1 LVPTDKKFIGFGYFG
16 WFALQQHG
24 EVRMITDIYTG
35 AKKNVT
41 QITLNTAWSMTD
53 LSKKINGANNV
64 TQAFALYEVV
74 GSESSSEI

>member
-1 LVPTDKKFIGFGYFG
+1 
-16 WFALQQHG
+16 
-24 EVRMITDIYTG
+24 MITDIYTG

-64 TQAFALYEVV
+64 TQAFAVYEVV
-74 GSESSSEI
+74 EEEPTTE

>member
-1 LVPTDKKFIGFGYFG
+1 
-16 WFALQQHG
+16 
-24 EVRMITDIYTG
+24 MITDIYTG

-64 TQAFALYEVV
+64 TQAFAVYEVK
-74 GSESSSEI
+74 EAEPTQA

>member
-1 LVPTDKKFIGFGYFG
+1 
-16 WFALQQHG
+16 
-24 EVRMITDIYTG
+24 MITDIYTG

-64 TQAFALYEVV
+64 TQAFALYEVT
-74 GSESSSEI
+74 EPASSAEIGG